1 MNNAFF
7 FFLFLQA
14 GYNFFEKKNRTWS
27 ILTSDQVV
35 LSSQVSPFHFS
46 MGKSPG
52 VPTDK
57 AGWLSFTPKCLD
69 FINFFL

>member
-1 MNNAFF
+1 MNDAFL

-35 LSSQVSPFHFS
+35 LFPPLTSQWEKGLESLRTRPV
-46 MGKSPG
+46 GC
-52 VPTDK
+52 
-57 AGWLSFTPKCLD
+57 LFTPKFLN

>member
-1 MNNAFF
+1 MNNAFFF

-35 LSSQVSPFHFS
+35 LSSQVVLFPPFTS
-46 MGKSPG
+46 QWE
-52 VPTDK
+52 K
-57 AGWLSFTPKCLD
+57 ALESLRTRPVGYLSLP
-69 FINFFL
+69 NV